1 VSATA
6 ASTTATTTG
15 ATTGTTKTY
24 PSLLLDVEGRVATI
38 TINRPEK
45 RNAWSPQLNAD
56 LLEVLS
62 ELGAD
67 REVRA
72 TILTG
77 AGDKA
82 FSAGADLGD
91 PRTHRVD
98 KAGSHLARAPRQG
111 AIFDALVEHP
121 KPLIAA
127 VNGFAIGIGCLVT
140 LCCDLIVASDT
151 ASFGLPQVPLG
162 ILPAYGGSVRLARH
176 VGRAKAMEMVL
187 LGERISGEEAERYG
201 MVNRCVPLAELLP
214 TAKRYAERLA
224 ALPPLAV
231 SMAKESLN
239 RGLDLPLR
247 EAAQADV
254 YRFTLLGQTEDSH
267 EAHHAWREKRS
278 PTFEGR

>member
-1 VSATA
+1 MAV
-6 ASTTATTTG
+6 
-15 ATTGTTKTY
+15 
-24 PSLLLDVEGRVATI
+24 LDEIAR
-38 TINRPEK
+38 
-45 RNAWSPQLNAD
+45 
-56 LLEVLS
+56 
-62 ELGAD
+62 D
-67 REVRA
+67 RAIRA

-77 AGDKA
+77 AGDRA

-91 PRTHRVD
+91 PRTHRVEPGA
-98 KAGSHLARAPRQG
+98 AGRQLATAPRQG
-111 AIFDALVEHP
+111 AVFDALVEHP
-121 KPLIAA
+121 KALIAA

-140 LCCDLIVASDT
+140 LCCDLIVASEN
-151 ASFGLPQVPLG
+151 AEFGLPQVPLG

-187 LGERISGEEAERYG
+187 LGERVTGADAERYG
-201 MVNRCVPLAELLP
+201 MVNRWVSQAELMA
-214 TAKRYAERLA
+214 TARRYAERLA

-267 EAHHAWREKRS
+267 EAHQAWREKRT

>member
-1 VSATA
+1 MGYS
-6 ASTTATTTG
+6 
-15 ATTGTTKTY
+15 
-24 PSLLLDVEGRVATI
+24 SLLYDVDGAVATV

-45 RNAWSPQLNAD
+45 RNAWSPQLTVD
-56 LLEVLS
+56 LIAVLD
-62 ELGAD
+62 EIA
-67 REVRA
+67 RERAVRA
-72 TILTG
+72 TVLTG
-77 AGDKA
+77 AGDRA

-98 KAGSHLARAPRQG
+98 AAGSHLARAPRQG
-111 AIFDALVEHP
+111 AVFDALVEHP
-121 KPLIAA
+121 KPLVAA

-140 LCCDLIVASDT
+140 LCCDLIVASET
-151 ASFGLPQVPLG
+151 AEFGLPQVPLG

-187 LGERISGEEAERYG
+187 LGERVTGAEAERYG
-201 MVNRCVPLAELLP
+201 MVNRCVPPDELMA
-214 TAKRYAERLA
+214 TARRYAERLA

-267 EAHHAWREKRS
+267 EAHQAWREKRA
-278 PTFEGR
+278 PRFEGR

>member
-1 VSATA
+1 VS
-6 ASTTATTTG
+6 
-15 ATTGTTKTY
+15 Y
-24 PSLLLDVEGRVATI
+24 PSLLFDVDEQVATV

-45 RNAWSPQLNAD
+45 RNAWSPQLTTDLMAVLREIEAD
-56 LLEVLS
+56 P
-62 ELGAD
+62 A
-67 REVRA
+67 VRA

-77 AGDKA
+77 AGDRA

-98 KAGSHLARAPRQG
+98 GAGSHLARAPRQG
-111 AIFDALVEHP
+111 AVFDALVEHP
-121 KPLIAA
+121 KPIVAA

-140 LCCDLIVASDT
+140 LCCDLIVASEN
-151 ASFGLPQVPLG
+151 AEFGLPQVPLG

-176 VGRAKAMEMVL
+176 VGRARAMEMVL
-187 LGERISGEEAERYG
+187 LGERVAAVDAERYG
-201 MVNRCVPLAELLP
+201 MINRVVAPGDLLP
-214 TAKRYAERLA
+214 TARHLAERLA

-231 SMAKESLN
+231 RMAKESLN

-267 EAHHAWREKRS
+267 EAHHAWREKRAAR
-278 PTFEGR
+278 FEGR